1 MTCCCSWP
9 RQIFVTTSLGCAER
23 NIMNEPRA
31 DYSRSN
37 ASSHTPPMQELQ
49 YHEVHPVAPAM
60 QTHAPV
66 SASTAC
72 AVRKQLLP
80 TIVPTSVVALCMCVL
95 TWSFTKSDALNVC
108 LSHGENR
115 CVEGRERVRQKKELS
130 PADGLPICH
139 DRFFE
144 RRDTN
149 ISSANPPERFTVPP
163 ALCRTGTRERDT
175 GHWEV
180 DSSSPL
186 GAAAAH
192 CTRPLQ

>member
-1 MTCCCSWP
+1 
-9 RQIFVTTSLGCAER
+9 
-23 NIMNEPRA
+23 MNEPRT

-49 YHEVHPVAPAM
+49 YHEVHPVALAM

-72 AVRKQLLP
+72 AVRKRLL
-80 TIVPTSVVALCMCVL
+80 PTSVVALCMCVL
-95 TWSFTKSDALNVC
+95 TWSFTKSEAPNVC

-139 DRFFE
+139 TRTDKYFSSGE
-144 RRDTN
+144 IQN
-149 ISSANPPERFTVPP
+149 LSSANPPECFTQSLPRSAGREHANETPVIGSLIQA
-163 ALCRTGTRERDT
+163 ALLAPRLHTAPEPCHDIWGEAVLVLLKATR
-175 GHWEV
+175 
-180 DSSSPL
+180 SSRHI
-186 GAAAAH
+186 AA
-192 CTRPLQ
+192 